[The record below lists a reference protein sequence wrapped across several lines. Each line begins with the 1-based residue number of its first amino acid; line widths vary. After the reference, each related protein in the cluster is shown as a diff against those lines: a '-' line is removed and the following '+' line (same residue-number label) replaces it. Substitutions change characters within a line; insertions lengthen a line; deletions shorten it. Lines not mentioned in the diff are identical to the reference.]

1 MIQSIPLV
9 QDVLWLPVVVRS
21 AYLPEGPS
29 TGIYPFVSEEVRDIL
44 ECSDSDLE
52 GDAEVNVVE
61 QIGRL
66 AARTAPTWTKR
77 LSILSIRVTIAEWI
91 IIPIIPVI
99 PAIVSWRWT

>member
-44 ECSDSDLE
+44 ECSDSNLK
-52 GDAEVNVVE
+52 GDAEVNVVK
-61 QIGRL
+61 QMPRRL
-66 AARTAPTWTKR
+66 AARAAPPWSKR
-77 LSILSIRVTIAEWI
+77 LSVLFIGISIAEWV
-91 IIPIIPVI
+91 IIPVI

>member
-44 ECSDSDLE
+44 ECSDSNLK
-52 GDAEVNVVE
+52 GDAEVNVIK
-61 QIGRL
+61 QNPRRL
-66 AARTAPTWTKR
+66 AAQAAPPWWTER
-77 LSILSIRVTIAEWI
+77 LSILFIGVAITEWV
-91 IIPIIPVI
+91 IIPVI

>member
-44 ECSDSDLE
+44 ECSDADLE
-52 GDAEVNVVE
+52 GNAEVNVVE
-61 QIGRL
+61 QIPRRL
-66 AARTAPTWTKR
+66 AARSAPTWTKR
-77 LSILSIRVTIAEWI
+77 LSIRVTIAEWI

-99 PAIVSWRWT
+99 PTIVSWRWT

>member
-9 QDVLWLPVVVRS
+9 QDVLRLPVVVRS

-44 ECSDSDLE
+44 ECSDSDLK
-52 GDAEVNVVE
+52 GDAEVNVIE
-61 QIGRL
+61 QIPRSL
-66 AARTAPTWTKR
+66 AARAAPTWSKR
-77 LSILSIRVTIAEWI
+77 LPVISIGVSIAKWI
-91 IIPIIPVI
+91 IIPVI